1 VAFAG
6 DGNHTSPAAA
16 VDLSLNRCVC
26 VCVCKRNKMTPSNN
40 SVKDDK
46 VMKILNGLLEMICDP
61 YFFKNSNQ
69 NHYIHII
76 SFTLLLAQ
84 RGLKFI

>member
-1 VAFAG
+1 MAFAG

-26 VCVCKRNKMTPSNN
+26 VCANATKRRHPTTAL
-40 SVKDDK
+40 KDDK

-61 YFFKNSNQ
+61 YLNSNQ